1 MKVVIDM
8 KYNNN
13 QIEFMK
19 KIGISIDF
27 NNISDEDYVEIE
39 EKVSDYLQK
48 KGFNEDYSPN
58 KEGKMCESILDM
70 L

>member
-1 MKVVIDM
+1 MKF
-8 KYNNN
+8 KNT

-19 KIGISIDF
+19 KIEISIKQK
-27 NNISDEDYVEIE
+27 NISNSDILLIE
-39 EKVSDYLQK
+39 EKVSEYLQE

-58 KEGKMCESILDM
+58 QEGEMCESILDM

>member
-8 KYNNN
+8 KFNNN

-19 KIGISIDF
+19 KIGISI
-27 NNISDEDYVEIE
+27 NHENISDSDILLIE
-39 EKVSDYLQK
+39 EKVPEYLQK

-58 KEGKMCESILDM
+58 QEGEMCESILDM

>member
-1 MKVVIDM
+1 MKF
-8 KYNNN
+8 KNT

-19 KIGISIDF
+19 KIGISIKQK
-27 NNISDEDYVEIE
+27 NISNSDILLIE
-39 EKVSDYLQK
+39 EKVSEYLQE

-58 KEGKMCESILDM
+58 QEGEMCESILDM

>member
-8 KYNNN
+8 KFNNN

-19 KIGISIDF
+19 KIRISI
-27 NNISDEDYVEIE
+27 NHENISDSDILLIE
-39 EKVSDYLQK
+39 EKVSEYLQK

-58 KEGKMCESILDM
+58 QEGEMCESILDM